1 MDRSIL
7 LSIRDLHAFYTGPDN
22 LALGGVNISV
32 NPDKIVALIGP
43 NGAGKS
49 TVLKAIFKEAKVNK
63 GEILFEDAD
72 ITRLRAD
79 SLAKLGIGFIP
90 EGRRLFGSLTVE
102 ENLDMGGYI
111 FKDKEKLTANKERVF
126 ELFPFLFGHRYKLA
140 KELSGGEQQMVAFG
154 RALMLNP
161 KLLLMDE
168 PSLGLAPQ
176 MTDRVFDMIKTIVG
190 TFGVSVLLVEQNV
203 KKAMEIAHKVYVL
216 NLGRVAFEGTPK
228 ALLETGDLKRTYL
241 GVSYVGTTVPY
252 D

>member
-1 MDRSIL
+1 MDSNVI
-7 LSIRDLHAFYTGPDN
+7 LSIRNLQAFYTGPDN
-22 LALGGVNISV
+22 PALGGVSISV
-32 NPDKIVALIGP
+32 NRKEIVALIGP

-63 GEILFEDAD
+63 GEILFEEAD
-72 ITRLRAD
+72 ITRLPAG
-79 SLAKLGIGFIP
+79 SLAELGIGFIP

-102 ENLDMGGYI
+102 ENLDMGGFI
-111 FKDKEKLTANKERVF
+111 FKDKEKLRSNKERVF
-126 ELFPFLFGHRYKLA
+126 ELFPFLFENRHKLA

-154 RALMLNP
+154 RALMLKP

-203 KKAMEIAHKVYVL
+203 KKAMEIAHRVYVL

-228 ALLETGDLKRTYL
+228 ALLETGDLRGTYL
-241 GVSYVGTTVPY
+241 G
-252 D
+252 